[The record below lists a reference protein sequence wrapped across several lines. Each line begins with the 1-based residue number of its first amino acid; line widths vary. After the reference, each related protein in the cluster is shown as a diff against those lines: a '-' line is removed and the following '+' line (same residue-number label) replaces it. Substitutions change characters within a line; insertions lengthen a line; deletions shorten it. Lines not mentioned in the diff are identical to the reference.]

1 MSGISE
7 YLDVVADAAADKCT
21 ACGRCVEVCPTRQIA
36 GLSNDDAPMSI
47 IEGLKGLTKG
57 QKYGASSRSW
67 IEVCNGNGEC
77 NLVCPEGINVRQWIT
92 ISKLKLKCLTP
103 EDERAKASAQQF
115 RRMAQAVHL
124 LASMQIPSDQL
135 KKIQAP
141 AKGRKSDLVFYYG
154 CNVLRSPHIIFNV
167 MDILESIEVDFQAF
181 GGTANCCG
189 VVQFMGGDVG
199 TYERISGKTYDSF
212 SAMGAKQVISWC
224 PTCQLQFGEVYHNHA
239 NPAFGVENVTEFLAR
254 NADRIARKIV
264 QPMRKRAV
272 IHEHGGLPGV
282 VEGTRKLMSLIPELE
297 IVDVPQN
304 RDFGYQCSR
313 VAQYPEQQ
321 AEVHRTIAENAKTAG
336 VDLIITIYHGCH
348 RQLCGAE
355 GQYPYEVLNFT
366 DVLARALGGG
376 RPDLYKAYK
385 KGGDV
390 HEAVR
395 SAEEFLRQNGVRVAG
410 HEELLTQ
417 EIFGE
422 PGISRK
428 PMLVAKTVSFST

>member
-1 MSGISE
+1 MGISE
-7 YLDVVADAAADKCT
+7 HLNLVAEEAASQCT
-21 ACGRCVEVCPTRQIA
+21 SCGRCVEVCPTRRIA
-36 GLSNDDAPMSI
+36 GLNDESFATI
-47 IEGLKGLTKG
+47 IEGVKTLTRR
-57 QKYGASSRSW
+57 QEYPLASKSW
-67 IEVCNGNGEC
+67 IEACNGNGEC
-77 NLVCPEGINVRQWIT
+77 NLACPESINVRQWIT
-92 ISKLKLKCLTP
+92 ISKLKLKCEAP
-103 EDERAKASAQQF
+103 EIERVKTSAQQF

-124 LASMQIPSDQL
+124 LASMQVPSDDL

-141 AKGRKSDLVFYYG
+141 AKGRKADLVFYYG

-167 MDILESIEVDFQAF
+167 MDILEAMGLPFQAF

-189 VVQFMGGDVG
+189 VVQFMAGDLG
-199 TYERISGKTYDSF
+199 TYERISGKTYSSF
-212 SAMGAKQVISWC
+212 STMGAKRVISWC
-224 PTCQLQFGEVYHNHA
+224 PTCQLQFGEVYHDHA
-239 NPAFGVENVTEFLAR
+239 KPVFEVEHVTEFLAA
-254 NADRIARKIV
+254 NADHLARHIV
-264 QPMRKRAV
+264 RPIHKRAV
-272 IHEHGGLPGV
+272 IHEHGGLPSV
-282 VEGTRKLMSLIPELE
+282 VQATRKLMNLVPGLE

-321 AEVHRTIAENAKTAG
+321 AEVHKTIAENAKAAG

-366 DVLARALGGG
+366 DILAQALGGG

-390 HEAVR
+390 HDAVR
-395 SAEEFLRQNGVRVAG
+395 SAEEFLRQNGVRVTG

-428 PMLVAKTVSFST
+428 PIANGKLVSFST